1 MNINHKKAS
10 GADEIN
16 SFLLKSVAHIVAR
29 PLSELINN
37 SIRNGCF
44 PDLWKRARVIPLH
57 KSGSL
62 DDMDNFRPISILCTV
77 SKIIERHVFDCFT
90 RLLDSFYLLS
100 PFQSGFRKMHSCET
114 GLTSLISKWYNEI
127 DKGNIIGVINID
139 LHKAFNLV
147 NLDILMFKLPKMVVA
162 IWTFTICLPFKL

>member
-1 MNINHKKAS
+1 MNINHKEAS

-16 SFLLKSVAHIVAR
+16 SFLLKSVAYIVAR

-44 PDLWKRARVIPLH
+44 PDLWNRARVIPLH

-77 SKIIERHVFDCFT
+77 SKIRF
-90 RLLDSFYLLS
+90 LASFNLLS
-100 PFQSGFRKMHSCET
+100 PVQSCFRKMHSCET
-114 GLTSLISKWYNEI
+114 GLTSLIWYNEI

-139 LHKAFNLV
+139 LRKAFNLV
-147 NLDILMFKLPKMVVA
+147 NLSQF
-162 IWTFTICLPFKL
+162 